1 MCVCACVC
9 RTQCGDAHI
18 HVMNIHAC
26 IHDAYACMRT
36 CRRGFGCVCRTRCGG
51 KARSSCPLL
60 TKPGVWSCV
69 YMRAC
74 IHACVRACERACV
87 RSCILHTCMNP
98 CVHAFMLP
106 CMHACSLSL
115 SHTHTLTHTHTA
127 HAPIPHYGVQH
138 DAHAHRYPV
147 RLGWRPRA
155 SDPDQD
161 EAPVWPREGRYSYYA
176 NVNVSFAICR
186 AKRLCGHARAGNL
199 ES

>member
-1 MCVCACVC
+1 MQERIRVRVS
-9 RTQCGDAHI
+9 
-18 HVMNIHAC
+18 HA
-26 IHDAYACMRT
+26 
-36 CRRGFGCVCRTRCGG
+36 VWWQG
-51 KARSSCPLL
+51 KVIVPAADEAWC
-60 TKPGVWSCV
+60 VWSCV

-115 SHTHTLTHTHTA
+115 SHTHTHTA